1 MLSRQIDPQLAQ
13 QALFVSGTPRFLA
26 VSGEHRIWWESQ
38 TQTVQQAAG
47 DTIETLF
54 ALPDA
59 TGLSCTQVY
68 CSASDTSMIYTFSP
82 QSSST
87 PLASA
92 SAYVPL
98 SGIATGERTFLTKGT
113 SPKGQ
118 LVARTSGGEE
128 TMLADDLSSPR
139 LPFIMNGKI
148 GYVADGMLSLPL
160 ASERISL
167 PLPAAPSEVTVDA
180 QGMLYALI
188 PYEENTSIILRI
200 TPTGNL
206 SVMTG
211 ILLPITAL
219 AAVSDGLVIAI
230 TMPESKSALVEI
242 PYSLIRWRHL

>member
-26 VSGEHRIWWESQ
+26 VSGEHRIWWESL

-59 TGLSCTQVY
+59 TGLSCIQVN

-82 QSSST
+82 QSSSA

-92 SAYVPL
+92 SAYAPL
-98 SGIATGERTFLTKGT
+98 SGIAIGESTLLTKGT
-113 SPKGQ
+113 NPKGQ

-128 TMLADDLSSPR
+128 TVLVDELSSPR

-148 GYVADGMLSLPL
+148 GYVADGMLFLPL
-160 ASERISL
+160 VSERISL
-167 PLPAAPSEVTVDA
+167 PLPAVPSTVTVDA

-188 PYEENTSIILRI
+188 PYGENTSIILRI

-211 ILLPITAL
+211 ISLPITAL
-219 AAVSDGLVIAI
+219 AAANDGLVIAI

-242 PYSLIRWRHL
+242 PYSLIRWRNL